1 MQGLPDISTVE
12 LSRTKLRLRDD
23 LRFLPQCYAG
33 ETWYHLEVSTTAE
46 FYRVGFAE
54 YTFLSLLDGKT
65 SFAEAL
71 AVSAQKLASKALNQQ
86 QAMSLYSWLL
96 EHGLASLVD
105 EETASSGASTSA
117 RRKASAASIW
127 NRLNP
132 FWIRI
137 PFGRPEAFLR
147 TLQPLVGWVFSPA
160 VMLCSLVLFLIAGI
174 LLRSHWSLF
183 QSASATVISRDN
195 WFWLLIAWVGLKF
208 IHETAHGLVCQRYSG
223 AVRDT
228 GIIFAFFTPMA
239 YVDASSSW
247 SFSSRWQRIHVA
259 MAGMFAELIIA
270 SVCMIAWTQTDSPEL
285 QFWLQNVIL
294 MASLSTL
301 LFNLNPLMKFDGY
314 FICSDLLQIPNLS
327 SQSME
332 VVQSGVRKILLGE
345 NSSRPQAVGH
355 RWWILLSYGVASAI
369 WKLFVSLSMLLAA
382 SVLFHGAGLLLAGL
396 GLFLWFA
403 RPLYQILKQCG
414 ELWRQRPERLV
425 RGTLLGGI
433 AAAIALMAVT
443 CLPAPVMMSAPG
455 VVDFTDG
462 ETVRAETAGF
472 VEQMLVE
479 NGQRVS
485 KGDLL
490 LKLRNDDVTA
500 RHVDLMHS
508 IAQEELRRQTAS
520 NEHDS
525 GALSIAEGNLESLHR
540 QLAETQKEL
549 AGLERRA
556 SRDGVVV
563 GSRLK
568 ELVGTFA
575 PAGKDLMSIG
585 LPNDKE
591 LRLSIGQRELPEA
604 LTRVGQPVRV
614 RIGTRS
620 SITGTLK
627 RVNPRASRT
636 IPHAALAAVNGG
648 ELPVVQ
654 DEQKADGESPLRLT
668 EHRFTA
674 VVEIP
679 TEEAAMLFCG
689 ERGTASLGLPSM
701 SLGHWVW
708 RSGSDWIENQ
718 LTAQLKP

>member
-23 LRFLPQCYAG
+23 LRFLPQCYGG
-33 ETWYHLEVSTTAE
+33 ETWYHLEVSTTTE

-54 YTFLSLLDGKT
+54 YTFLSLLDGRT

-71 AVSAQKLASKALNQQ
+71 AVSAQKLGSSALNQR

-105 EETASSGASTSA
+105 EETASSGASTAA
-117 RRKASAASIW
+117 RRQSSASTIFTK
-127 NRLNP
+127 LNP
-132 FWIRI
+132 FWIKI
-137 PFGRPEAFLR
+137 PFGRPEAFLK
-147 TLQPLVGWVFSPA
+147 TLQPLVGWLFSPA
-160 VMLCSLVLFLIAGI
+160 SMLCSLILFSIAGV

-183 QSASATVISRDN
+183 HSASATVISRDN
-195 WFWLLIAWVGLKF
+195 WFWLLLAWISLKF
-208 IHETAHGLVCQRYSG
+208 IHETAHGLVCQRYGG

-228 GIIFAFFTPMA
+228 GVIFAFFTPMA

-247 SFSSRWQRIHVA
+247 AFTSRWQRIHVA
-259 MAGMFAELIIA
+259 IAGMFSELVIA
-270 SVCMIAWTQTDSPEL
+270 SVCMILWTQTDSAEL

-314 FICSDLLQIPNLS
+314 FICSDLLQIPNLA

-332 VVQSGVRKILLGE
+332 VLQSVVRKILLGE
-345 NSSRPQAVGH
+345 QNSRPQAVGH
-355 RWWILLSYGVASAI
+355 RWWVLLSYGVASAL
-369 WKLFVSLSMLLAA
+369 WKLMVSLSMLIAA

-396 GLFLWFA
+396 GIFLWFA
-403 RPLYQILKQCG
+403 RPLFRILKQCG
-414 ELWRQRPERLV
+414 ELWRQRPERLF
-425 RGTLLGGI
+425 RGSLIGG
-433 AAAIALMAVT
+433 AFVSLVVLAVT

-472 VEQMLVE
+472 IEQILVE
-479 NGQRVS
+479 NGQSVS
-485 KGDLL
+485 KGDRLL
-490 LKLRNDDVTA
+490 TLRNDDVTA
-500 RHVDLMHS
+500 RHLDLVHR

-525 GALSIAEGNLESLHR
+525 GALSIADGNLVSLHR
-540 QLAETQKEL
+540 QLLESQREL
-549 AGLERRA
+549 EGLDLRA
-556 SRDGVVV
+556 SRDGIVV
-563 GSRLK
+563 GTRLK

-591 LRLSIGQRELPEA
+591 LQLSIGQRELPEA
-604 LTRVGQPVRV
+604 LQHVGQPVRV
-614 RIGTRS
+614 RIGTRG
-620 SITGTLK
+620 SITGVLK
-627 RVNPRASRT
+627 RVNPRASRS
-636 IPHAALAAVNGG
+636 IPHEALAAINGG

-654 DEQKADGESPLRLT
+654 DEARKRGESSLRLT

-674 VVEIP
+674 VVQIP
-679 TEEAAMLFCG
+679 AEEAPNLFCG

-701 SLGHWVW
+701 SLGRWAW
-708 RSGSDWIENQ
+708 RSGSDWMENQ
-718 LTAQLKP
+718 LTAATQP